1 MKLIRHLFVAL
12 GICVLAVG
20 GVHAQRSVPV
30 DTTKPKGEKPFNPAD
45 TVAKAL
51 TSRRVTP
58 GRAFVRSMLIPGWG
72 QFSTGA
78 TVRGSVYATLQGAS
92 AIMLAKTMF
101 KLSDARNELNS
112 RRQTSSD
119 SLIAFAAQLKDTT
132 LIRRYTNRDSL
143 NLDVEKQFAVTDK
156 ESLVKARTS
165 QRQDWIT
172 YLLFFTFASG
182 VDAFV
187 GAHLADFPGSVS
199 AEPTPAGTRLRIDW
213 RLGGKPP
220 ARARVEPVPGMP

>member
-1 MKLIRHLFVAL
+1 
-12 GICVLAVG
+12 
-20 GVHAQRSVPV
+20 VHAQRSVPV

-45 TVAKAL
+45 TVAAAI
-51 TSRRVTP
+51 TSKRITP

-78 TVRGSVYATLQGAS
+78 TARGAVYATLQGAS
-92 AIMLAKTMF
+92 AIMLGKTMF
-101 KLSDARNELNS
+101 KLSDARNEVNA
-112 RRQTSSD
+112 RRQTASD
-119 SLIAFAAQLKDTT
+119 SLVAFAATLKDTA
-132 LIRRYTNRDSL
+132 LIRRYSNKDSL
-143 NLDVEKQFAVTDK
+143 NVDVEKQFGVIDK

-187 GAHLADFPGSVS
+187 GAHLADFPGSVTV
-199 AEPTPAGTRLRIDW
+199 EPAQAGGTQLRVDW
-213 RLGGKPP
+213 RFGGRPP
-220 ARARVEPVPGMP
+220 ARARVEPVPGIR